1 MLIVRVIVLVQSL
14 SPVPLCDPR
23 SPPGCSVRGVSQARI
38 LEWVAISFSRG
49 SFQIRDQSPVSGIV
63 SHQGSPTVAGSESE
77 SRSVESGSL

>member
-38 LEWVAISFSRG
+38 LEWVAISSP
-49 SFQIRDQSPVSGIV
+49 RDLPNPGIKPGVSCI
-63 SHQGSPTVAGSESE
+63 AG
-77 SRSVESGSL
+77 RFFTI